1 FAALGGVVVNGD
13 ARSLHRQGNNWRVDT
28 AEGPIDAPQA
38 VVALGIWTP
47 DVLAPLG
54 IHLPLGIKRG
64 YHRHFKPRG
73 NKTITRPTL
82 DVENGYVLT
91 PMEQGLRLTTGAE
104 FADRDAPPT
113 PVQFDR
119 LMPAA
124 KELFPIGERADD
136 VTWMGR
142 RPMFA

>member
-1 FAALGGVVVNGD
+1 M
-13 ARSLHRQGNNWRVDT
+13 
-28 AEGPIDAPQA
+28 
-38 VVALGIWTP
+38 
-47 DVLAPLG
+47 
-54 IHLPLGIKRG
+54 
-64 YHRHFKPRG
+64 
-73 NKTITRPTL
+73 

-104 FADRDAPPT
+104 FADRGAPPT
-113 PVQFDR
+113 PVQFER

-142 RPMFA
+142 RPMFADSPPVVGPAEGDRLPVVP